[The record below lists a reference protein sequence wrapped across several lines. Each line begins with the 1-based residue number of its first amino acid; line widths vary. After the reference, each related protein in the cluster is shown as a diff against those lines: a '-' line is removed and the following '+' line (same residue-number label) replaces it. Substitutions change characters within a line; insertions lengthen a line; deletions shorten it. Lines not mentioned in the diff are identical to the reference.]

1 MEDGRRLGCSH
12 WFPDDF
18 PHRKLEF
25 TGVDEPTLLD
35 GPAASFTQGRASLNK
50 DFLPAL

>member
-1 MEDGRRLGCSH
+1 MEDGRRLEHHH

-18 PHRKLEF
+18 PDRKLEF
-25 TGVDEPTLLD
+25 TGVGEPTLLD
-35 GPAASFTQGRASLNK
+35 GPAASFTQGRAARNK